1 MSGSNEHSGSGPEEY
16 DECPWARRGKWA
28 EGDSVWANSTVAR
41 RDDLLDG
48 GLQTRDRATEQRKL
62 VKAQRKLLKAQR
74 KLTDGPYRAQGV
86 EVSGVK
92 SATIL
97 FAIEAQGRAHQ
108 DETREILCE
117 NSRLQVVSEG
127 KPHRGRAMDGNFRCA
142 ASPDE
147 R

>member
-1 MSGSNEHSGSGPEEY
+1 MSTVALLLRNTASAGQEQAG
-16 DECPWARRGKWA
+16 
-28 EGDSVWANSTVAR
+28 ANGLRVIACGQTAVAR
-41 RDDLLDG
+41 RDGLLDG
-48 GLQTRDRATEQRKL
+48 RLQTRDRATEQRKL

-74 KLTDGPYRAQGV
+74 KLTDGPCRAQGV
-86 EVSGVK
+86 MVSGVK
-92 SATIL
+92 SATAL
-97 FAIEAQGRAHQ
+97 FATEAQGRAHQ
-108 DETREILCE
+108 DETREIICE